1 MIITAKGAK
10 SKTNK
15 AKEDR
20 KKEFLKKFY
29 DNGLADKFNET
40 IETEAKK
47 GHDRAV
53 VKYPNGYYN
62 EAREYFE
69 EELGYTVVLLGQP
82 GVACVSWN

>member
-10 SKTNK
+10 SKMEK
-15 AKEDR
+15 AINER
-20 KKEFLKKFY
+20 KQEFLKKFY

-53 VKYPNGYYN
+53 VKYPTGYYN

-69 EELGYTVVLLGQP
+69 EELGYTVTPLGQP
-82 GVACVSWN
+82 GIVCVTWH